1 MDCYRLFSDKPE
13 ESISLTVKK
22 EKQGGSYSISKSSKT
37 YSRKNKGTSKKVN
50 GHTSDNSSDEDTP
63 NVKIIGNTKLKTDPS
78 ESNKP
83 PIKLKISLSPDKSAE
98 GGVTLYSKTSTTK
111 LTVQSL
117 DLSPSKVPVYTPPSH
132 TRSSR
137 VVKPSKRVLESIVDQ
152 SEERERKLRKLDNG
166 QKATSDIHSVPQ
178 VTTPSKTVT
187 LGDSESPP
195 DSWVEKV
202 KSSSKVKELTSSAVK
217 VDDEIIFT
225 DNSGVRKTSPF
236 DSDEDDV
243 TITPVKVA
251 GSVLTDEGHSSFN
264 EPKLVL
270 QKMPEFIDPSAPE
283 DNTAAS
289 TEGRSVSS
297 LRT

>member
-117 DLSPSKVPVYTPPSH
+117 DLSPSKAPVYTPPSH

-166 QKATSDIHSVPQ
+166 QKATSDIHSEPQ
-178 VTTPSKTVT
+178 VTTPSKKVT